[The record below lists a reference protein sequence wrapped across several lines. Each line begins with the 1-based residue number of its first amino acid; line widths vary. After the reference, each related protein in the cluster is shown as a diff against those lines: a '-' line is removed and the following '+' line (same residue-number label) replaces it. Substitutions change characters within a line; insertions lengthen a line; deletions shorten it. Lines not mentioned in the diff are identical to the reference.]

1 MKPSSN
7 WSSAMTEVVAA
18 RIGVIA
24 DTSLQRH
31 VLQQALSANGY
42 KVVLNS
48 DPARLQE
55 ADLMVVDADL
65 WLVDLAQ
72 TEDSPLVNALLERD
86 SCPVLFGEGH
96 APERHSEHYP
106 RWERRL
112 FGKLKRL
119 VGDPSC
125 VVGPRLEVLRGQA
138 ERPARL
144 ELPGALANADSLAG
158 EPAREIWL
166 LAASLGGPEA
176 VKAFL
181 DALPGGLPVGFVY
194 AQHIEA
200 SFESALSQVVG
211 HHSQWSVNQSR
222 ENDSIRC
229 GEVVVAPISQEMSF
243 GKMLL
248 SGRDWPEPY
257 SPSIDQMMLNLA
269 QQFGS
274 RCGVIAFSGM
284 GSDGNAAAAYVL
296 RQGGSVWTQRADS
309 CVCSSMPDSLREGGY
324 SSFSGD
330 PRELA
335 QALVNHLAQ
344 QAHQPV
350 AALQLDTP

>member
-1 MKPSSN
+1 MN
-7 WSSAMTEVVAA
+7 DVVAA

-31 VLQQALSANGY
+31 VLQQALTANGFT
-42 KVVLNS
+42 VVLNS
-48 DPARLQE
+48 DPARLDE
-55 ADLMVVDADL
+55 ADIAAVEADL

-72 TEDSPLVNALLERD
+72 TEDSQLVNALLERD
-86 SCPVLFGEGH
+86 ACPVLFGEGH

-119 VGDPSC
+119 VGDPSR
-125 VVGPRLEVLRGQA
+125 VVGPRLEVLRGEA
-138 ERPARL
+138 DRSDRL
-144 ELPGALANADSLAG
+144 ELPGVFSRTALADG
-158 EPAREIWL
+158 EIAHDVWL

-181 DALPGGLPVGFVY
+181 DALPIGLPVGFIY

-200 SFESALSQVVG
+200 SFESALLQAVG
-211 HHSQWSVNQSR
+211 RHSQWSVNLAR
-222 ENDSIRC
+222 PNDPIRC
-229 GEVVVAPISQEMSF
+229 GEVVVAPVTQELGF
-243 GKMLL
+243 DKDGAMLL
-248 SGRDWPEPY
+248 DGRNWPEPY
-257 SPSIDQMMLNLA
+257 SPSIDQLMLNMA
-269 QQFGS
+269 QQFGN

-284 GSDGNAAAAYVL
+284 GSDGSAAAAYVV
-296 RQGGSVWTQRADS
+296 RQGAKVWTQRADS

-324 SSFSGD
+324 SSVSGD

-335 QALVNHLAQ
+335 QALVNHFLQ
-344 QAHQPV
+344 QASAPV
-350 AALQLDTP
+350 AALQLDSQ